1 MGIFKHC
8 KIFLAD
14 SPRVSIIILKDNSVA
29 FKKLPGDDKI
39 QLPYSM
45 ADAFGK
51 TTTGEV
57 FSHFKDVENVF
68 TI

>member
-1 MGIFKHC
+1 M
-8 KIFLAD
+8 
-14 SPRVSIIILKDNSVA
+14 IILKDNSVA
-29 FKKLPGDDKI
+29 TFKKMPEDDKI

-57 FSHFKDVENVF
+57 FSHSKYVENVF
-68 TI
+68 TM